1 MTAMVDHGSAPLFSV
16 RTMLWVVL
24 VGVFAF
30 SALVVLTAYAPDLR
44 SGSDGGAHALSRSAV
59 GFGGIVEL
67 LKTLDEPVV
76 VSRGSPPPAKSG
88 SGLLILTPNPT
99 TDAKEIEGLHFAGVK
114 LVVLPKWVAGPHPI
128 NRDWVMKLGVLPGA
142 LAIGPLGGDNGKTQ
156 LQRRPGVSRPVLKAA
171 EGFGFAAGKL
181 LPLGP
186 IDQLQTISGPGWD
199 PVLTDEQG
207 RPVLAVSR
215 KGGVAVLSDP
225 DVLDTQGVADLATA
239 HAAVEIVDR
248 LRSGGV
254 AAFDVTLNGYG
265 RGRSLLKLAFA
276 PPLLGA
282 TLCMVV
288 AALMMGLHAAI
299 RFGPP
304 ERPPPVLALGKRAL
318 ADNSAALV
326 RMARREP
333 RMAPAYAALT
343 REAAA
348 KAVGA
353 PRDLDA
359 GQLDALLDRLGAAN
373 GAADR
378 FSALA
383 AEAGA
388 AKTNAELM
396 SVAERL
402 HHWRGEMTRDHR

>member
-1 MTAMVDHGSAPLFSV
+1 MTAVETHPVAPLFSV

-24 VGVFAF
+24 IGVFAF
-30 SALVVLTAYAPDLR
+30 SGLVVLTAYAPDLR

-59 GFGGIVEL
+59 GYAGVVRL
-67 LKTLDEPVV
+67 LKGMGRPVLII
-76 VSRGSPPPAKSG
+76 RGPAPATG
-88 SGLLILTPNPT
+88 GGAGVLVLTPGPT
-99 TDAKEIEGLHFAGVK
+99 TDLKEVRGVTFTGMK
-114 LVVLPKWVAGPHPI
+114 LVVLPKWVAAPHPV
-128 NRDWVMKLGVLPGA
+128 NPDWVVKLTTLPAA
-142 LAIGPLGGDNGKTQ
+142 LAAHPLQAKDAKVQ
-156 LQRRPGVSRPVLKAA
+156 IQRRPGVSRPVLHPTR
-171 EGFGFAAGKL
+171 GSGFADGEA
-181 LPLGP
+181 LPLGR
-186 IDQLQTISGPGWD
+186 IDALQTFTGPGWQ
-199 PVLTDEQG
+199 PLLVDEQG
-207 RPVLAVSR
+207 RAVLALSPQ
-215 KGGVAVLSDP
+215 GGLAVLSDP
-225 DVLDTQGVADLATA
+225 DLLNTQGIADLGTA
-239 HAAVEIVDR
+239 RAGVAVLDR
-248 LRSGGV
+248 LRDGGPV
-254 AAFDVTLNGYG
+254 VFDVTLNGYG

-282 TLCMVV
+282 TLCLAA

-299 RFGPP
+299 RFGPA
-304 ERPPPVLALGKRAL
+304 ERPTPVLALGKRAL

-348 KAVGA
+348 RAVGA
-353 PRDLDA
+353 PRDLDP

-373 GAADR
+373 GVSDR

>member
-1 MTAMVDHGSAPLFSV
+1 MTIDQTPAKPLFSV

-59 GFGGIVEL
+59 GYAGVVRL
-67 LKTLDEPVV
+67 LKEVGEPVLV
-76 VSRGSPPPAKSG
+76 IRGPAPATRG
-88 SGLLILTPNPT
+88 GAGVLVLTPNPT
-99 TDAKEIEGLHFAGVK
+99 TDLKDIQAVTFSGMK
-114 LVVLPKWVAGPHPI
+114 LVVLPKWVAAPHPI
-128 NRDWVMKLGVLPGA
+128 NPDWVVKLTTLPDA
-142 LAIGPLGGDNGKTQ
+142 LAAHPLEAKDAKIQ
-156 LQRRPGVSRPVLKAA
+156 VQRRPGVSRPVLRATR
-171 EGFGFAAGKL
+171 GSGFADGAA
-181 LPLGP
+181 LPLGK
-186 IDQLQTISGPGWD
+186 IDALQTFSAKGWEPLLVD
-199 PVLTDEQG
+199 DQG
-207 RPVLAVSR
+207 RAVLALSPQ
-215 KGGVAVLSDP
+215 GGLAVLSDP
-225 DVLDTQGVADLATA
+225 DLLNTQGIADLNTA
-239 HAAVEIVDR
+239 RAGVAVLDR
-248 LRSGGV
+248 LRDGGPV
-254 AAFDVTLNGYG
+254 AFDVTLNGYG

-282 TLCMVV
+282 TLCMVA
-288 AALMMGLHAAI
+288 AALMMGLHGAI

-333 RMAPAYAALT
+333 RMAPAYAGLT

-348 KAVGA
+348 RAVGA

-359 GQLDALLDRLGAAN
+359 AQLDALLDRLGAAN
-373 GAADR
+373 GATDR

-402 HHWRGEMTRDHR
+402 HHWRGEMTRDRR

>member
-1 MTAMVDHGSAPLFSV
+1 MSAETSASTPLFSV

-24 VGVFAF
+24 VGIFAF
-30 SALVVLTAYAPDLR
+30 SALVVLAAYAPDLR

-59 GFGGIVEL
+59 GFGGVVEL
-67 LKTLDEPVV
+67 LKGLDEPAV
-76 VSRGSPPPAKSG
+76 VSRNRPPPTDTGK
-88 SGLLILTPNPT
+88 GLLILTPDPST
-99 TDAKEIEGLHFAGVK
+99 GPKEIEALHFNGVK
-114 LVVLPKWVAGPHPI
+114 LVVLPKWIARPHPI
-128 NRDWVMKLGVLPGA
+128 NPDWMMKFGLLPA
-142 LAIGPLGGDNGKTQ
+142 DLIKGPVGEAKVKTDVR
-156 LQRRPGVSRPVLKAA
+156 RRPGVSRPVLTASS
-171 EGFGFAAGKL
+171 GFGFPAGETI
-181 LPLGP
+181 PLGP
-186 IDQLQTISGPGWD
+186 VDQLQTISGPGWD

-207 RPVLAVSR
+207 RPVLVVA
-215 KGGVAVLSDP
+215 KQGGVAVLSDP
-225 DVLDTQGVADLATA
+225 DLLNTQGVANLTA
-239 HAAVEIVDR
+239 ARAAVWIIDK
-248 LRSGGV
+248 LRTGGV
-254 AAFDVTLNGYG
+254 VAFDVTLNGYG
-265 RGRSLLKLAFA
+265 RGRSLLKLAFG

-282 TLCMVV
+282 TLCLVA
-288 AALMMGLHAAI
+288 AALMMGLHAVI

-304 ERPPPVLALGKRAL
+304 DRPPPVLALGKRAL

-326 RMARREP
+326 RMAKREP

-348 KAVGA
+348 RAVGA
-353 PRDLDA
+353 PRDL
-359 GQLDALLDRLGAAN
+359 GPEQLDALLDRLGAAN
-373 GAADR
+373 GASDR